1 MLVKHQKT
9 DFGDYL
15 VREIKAA
22 GMSQESFYQ
31 AVGIKKPYFYD
42 IIKNTPPSFEIQK
55 RMIQVLEDKTGIDLE
70 RRNRFFD
77 LAAQVRGEIPA
88 DISTLLMTVPADW
101 GKVRSA
107 LSELLATPT
116 VGNDA
121 EGEGKLYG

>member
-1 MLVKHQKT
+1 MAKHQKS
-9 DFGDYL
+9 DFGDFL

-22 GMSQESFYQ
+22 SMSQESFYQ

-55 RMIQVLEDKTGIDLE
+55 RIIQVLEDRTGIDLV

-77 LAAQVRGEIPA
+77 LAAQGRGEIPA

-107 LSELLATPT
+107 LSELFATPT

-121 EGEGKLYG
+121 EGKENLYG

>member
-1 MLVKHQKT
+1 MAKHQKS
-9 DFGDYL
+9 DFGDFL

-55 RMIQVLEDKTGIDLE
+55 RMIQVLEDKTGADLE

-77 LAAQVRGEIPA
+77 LAAQGRGEIPA
-88 DISTLLMTVPADW
+88 DISTLLMTVSADW

-107 LSELLATPT
+107 LRELLHAPM
-116 VGNDA
+116 VGTND
-121 EGEGKLYG
+121 EGKEYLHG

>member
-1 MLVKHQKT
+1 
-9 DFGDYL
+9 
-15 VREIKAA
+15 
-22 GMSQESFYQ
+22 MSQESFYQ

-77 LAAQVRGEIPA
+77 LAAQGRGEIPA